1 MSYKK
6 KAHSDC
12 LAAGSGLAEANSA
25 TNDDNTEVRRLRV
38 AEVERRFTGIDRHL
52 WDELVQTAQEH
63 AAAGRWFNIQGIVE
77 GWRDGGRVTGDGGSF
92 RLNNTDCPI
101 LSRLLVEAVPEC
113 RGLIEM
119 RKSVYDDI
127 FAERSAAHVAAQ
139 EAAS

>member
-1 MSYKK
+1 MSKK
-6 KAHSDC
+6 EARPRAV
-12 LAAGSGLAEANSA
+12 AARGNGQAMTYEA

-38 AEVERRFTGIDRHL
+38 AEVERRFAGIDKHL

-92 RLNNTDCPI
+92 RLNHNDCPI

-127 FAERSAAHVAAQ
+127 FAERANVRAD
-139 EAAS
+139 